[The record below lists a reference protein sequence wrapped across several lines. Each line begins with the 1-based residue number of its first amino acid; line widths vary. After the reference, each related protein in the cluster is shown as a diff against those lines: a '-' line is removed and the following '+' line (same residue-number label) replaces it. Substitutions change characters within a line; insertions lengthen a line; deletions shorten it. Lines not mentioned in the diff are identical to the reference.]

1 MFDGFFDVIFLNQG
15 NNYNYTAVSINDGA
29 KWLVQDRS
37 ELKWGTMDG
46 DL

>member
-15 NNYNYTAVSINDGA
+15 NNTAVSINDGA
-29 KWLVQDRS
+29 KWLVQDWS